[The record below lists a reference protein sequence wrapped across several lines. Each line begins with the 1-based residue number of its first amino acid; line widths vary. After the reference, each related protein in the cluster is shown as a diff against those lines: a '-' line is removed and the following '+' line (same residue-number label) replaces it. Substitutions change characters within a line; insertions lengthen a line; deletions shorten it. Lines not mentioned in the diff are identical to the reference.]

1 MPPLGYP
8 SFLELHTLVDA
19 VDPQDDG
26 PEEEAHAG
34 PGRKP
39 QLLGQDIPGFPV
51 HQDPWTC
58 IVLLPY

>member
-1 MPPLGYP
+1 MPPLGHP
-8 SFLELHTLVDA
+8 SFLGLHTLVDA

-39 QLLGQDIPGFPV
+39 QLLGQEIPGFPV
-51 HQDPWTC
+51 HQDP
-58 IVLLPY
+58 